1 MKLYHKILLLLFFL
15 IFSLSVNAAEYSGKI
30 VISKIKEMYSLN
42 DENYEIE
49 ILSNPLKSENIIS
62 EKMVIRALTQKEPI
76 GLFTVLVNIIEND
89 KIVETAQVRLRIK
102 KFADVLTVTGKI
114 KRHKIIDADNT
125 TVQRKDIT
133 KLFEKPLVSVEE
145 TKGMRVKRNLKK
157 GAILTAEA
165 LEPIPDIESGMETTI
180 VYNDGYFKI
189 TASGVAL
196 QTGIA
201 GDYIKVKNK
210 TTKKIII
217 ARIVDKKFVAIDP

>member
-15 IFSLSVNAAEYSGKI
+15 VFSLSVNASNYSDEI

-42 DENYEIE
+42 EENYEIE
-49 ILSNPLKSENIIS
+49 VLSNPLKSENIIS
-62 EKMVIRALTQKEPI
+62 EKMAIRALTQKEPV
-76 GLFTVLVNIIEND
+76 GLFTVLVNIIEKD
-89 KIVETAQVRLRIK
+89 KIIETAQVRLRIK
-102 KFADVLTVTGKI
+102 KFADVLTVTDKI
-114 KRHKIIDADNT
+114 KRLQIIDADNT

-133 KLFEKPLVSVEE
+133 KLLEKPLVSVEE

-157 GAILTAEA
+157 GSILTAAA

-180 VYNDGYFKI
+180 VYTDGLFKI
-189 TASGVAL
+189 TASGIAL

-217 ARIVDKKFVAIDP
+217 ARVVDKRFVAIDP